1 MASIISM
8 VVLVAIQLSIQAAK
22 SEPLIQ
28 DEAWGYVEV
37 RPNAHMFW
45 WFYGAQVKD
54 PAERVQKPL
63 LMWLQGGPGASS
75 TGYGNF
81 AEIGPL
87 DIDLK
92 PRNTTWIK
100 EANIVFVDNPVGCG
114 YSYVT
119 DPSAL
124 TTNISGTY
132 GPSFRSCWTPRSVL
146 SFSVLSPSPQP
157 PPPLFHFLQ
166 LPLSPLLSLSSLL
179 PPQPPPI
186 PFPPPPP

>member
-1 MASIISM
+1 MFLIVLPLPTLKGRLFPWYPDLPFEQILLIISHNRGYTKTKMASIISM
-8 VVLVAIQLSIQAAK
+8 FVLVAFQLSIQAAK

-92 PRNTTWIK
+92 PRSTTWIK

-124 TTNISGTY
+124 TTNISGT
-132 GPSFRSCWTPRSVL
+132 
-146 SFSVLSPSPQP
+146 
-157 PPPLFHFLQ
+157 
-166 LPLSPLLSLSSLL
+166 
-179 PPQPPPI
+179 
-186 PFPPPPP
+186 

>member
-8 VVLVAIQLSIQAAK
+8 FVLVAFQLSIQVAK

-28 DEAWGYVEV
+28 DEGWGYVEV

-124 TTNISGTY
+124 TTNISGT
-132 GPSFRSCWTPRSVL
+132 
-146 SFSVLSPSPQP
+146 
-157 PPPLFHFLQ
+157 
-166 LPLSPLLSLSSLL
+166 
-179 PPQPPPI
+179 
-186 PFPPPPP
+186 